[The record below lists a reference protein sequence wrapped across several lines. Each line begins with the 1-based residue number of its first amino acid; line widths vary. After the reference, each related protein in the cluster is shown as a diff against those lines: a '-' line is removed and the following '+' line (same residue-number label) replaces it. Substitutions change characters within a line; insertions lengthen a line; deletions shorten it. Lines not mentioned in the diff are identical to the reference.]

1 MAKNTDQQFTQ
12 ISHSITIKGEVFGN
26 GDLRIAGNI
35 IGSLTSTGSIII
47 EKSGLIEG
55 DIKVNSATIAG
66 KINGNM
72 DCSEKL
78 VLESNAQF
86 IGNIKTKQLVI
97 ESGAIFQGNCEMT
110 FSNKTV

>member
-1 MAKNTDQQFTQ
+1 MAKNADQQFTQ
-12 ISHSITIKGEVFGN
+12 ISHSITIKGEIFGN
-26 GDLRIAGNI
+26 GDFRIAGNL

-47 EKSGLIEG
+47 EKSGLLEG
-55 DIKVNSATIAG
+55 DIKVTSATIAG

-78 VLESNAQF
+78 ILESSAQF
-86 IGNIKTKQLVI
+86 VGNIKTKQLVI

-110 FSNKTV
+110 SMNKTP